1 MILYVAVY
9 SHDTMNRLD
18 IRDII
23 SIKDFGRD
31 QLEIVFTE
39 ADYIS
44 KLSYE
49 ERSSLCRGKI
59 LGYAFYEPSTRTR
72 LSFEAAMASVGG
84 SSLGFSNTAT
94 ASTQKGESLAD
105 TIRIMAGYVDVVIL
119 RHPLD
124 GSSRFAAEISD
135 KPIINAASGTEEHPT
150 QALLDIYTIKKEKGT
165 VDGLSIGIIGDLK
178 HGRTVYSL
186 LYALIHYDVKVYL
199 ISPESLKIR
208 PESIFELGKSIS
220 FTEITD
226 IEECID
232 ELDVLYVTRIQRERF
247 ADQEEYEKMRGSYVV
262 GLDIVGRMKKDAII
276 MHPLPRLDEIS
287 PDVDGTSHA
296 RYFEQA
302 RYGKDIRAALLHLLL
317 ADSS

>member
-1 MILYVAVY
+1 
-9 SHDTMNRLD
+9 MNRL
-18 IRDII
+18 RASDII
-23 SIKDFGRD
+23 SIKDFDRD
-31 QLEIVFTE
+31 QLEVVFAE
-39 ADYIS
+39 ADRIS
-44 KLSYE
+44 KLSGE
-49 ERSSLCRGKI
+49 ERSKLCRGKI

-84 SSLGFSNTAT
+84 SSLGFSNTAMT
-94 ASTQKGESLAD
+94 STQKGESLAD

-124 GSSRFAAEISD
+124 GSSRFAAEVSD
-135 KPIINAASGTEEHPT
+135 KPVINAASGTEEHPT
-150 QALLDIYTIKKEKGT
+150 QALLDVYTIKKEKGT
-165 VDGLSIGIIGDLK
+165 VDGLNIGIIGDLK

-186 LYALIHYDVKVYL
+186 LYALAHYDVKVYL

-208 PESIFELGKSIS
+208 PESTLKIGGRIS
-220 FTEITD
+220 FTQITD

-247 ADQEEYEKMRGSYVV
+247 SDTEEYEKVRGSYVV
-262 GLDIVGRMKKDAII
+262 GLDLLRRMREDSII

-287 PDVDGTSHA
+287 PEVDDTPHA

-302 RYGKDIRAALLHLLL
+302 RYGKDIRAALLYLLL
-317 ADSS
+317 AP